1 MVWGVVGGDG
11 GLDELEELA
20 GQARRLVHARF
31 GACAAHELTQLLR
44 VGAWIFVEEF
54 GLRLV
59 VGQQNVAPAFQRMHA
74 RHAGTVVVGGGGNDG
89 AHRIGICRAH
99 ELADVERLPLAP
111 AVRSDALGFEHG
123 IAQGVGQGGLAHG
136 VCGQTD
142 ELLAE
147 LLQREHVALDLA
159 FARGAIVWQV
169 VRGVDWAMREFHGS
183 YYPLTSSA
191 LRSSPIPDGAW
202 RRHKEFHIVGRFAY
216 SKSQFQD
223 LAQQALDEARKAG
236 ATDAQVEV
244 SEGQGMSVGVRSG
257 QIENVE
263 HNRDKSLS
271 ISVFDGQRRGHAST
285 SDFSAQAI
293 ARTAKAAFDIAR
305 YTAED
310 DCAGLPEAD
319 QLAIGKPLAALDL
332 YHPWDLTPQ
341 SAAKIALRAEKAA
354 FAVDPRIQNSEGAS
368 VSAQESHFVLAN
380 SRGFCD
386 GYATSSHSLS
396 CAPIAGRGDDMQ
408 RDYWWTSE
416 CDPADL
422 ASPESVGRYAAER
435 ALSRLKARKLSTRKC
450 PVLFESPLASGL
462 IGSFTHAISGG
473 ALYRKSSFLQDSL
486 GQAVWAAHID
496 LIEDPDLPK
505 RRGSSPFDSEGV
517 ATRKR
522 TLVDGGVLQ
531 GYLLGTYSARKLGM
545 QTTGNAG
552 GAHNLLLQSRLTQPQ
567 DDLRAMLRKLDTGLF
582 VIELMGHG
590 INYVTGDYSRGA
602 MGFWVEGGKIRYPVQ
617 EITIAGNLR
626 DMLRQV
632 IAVGAD
638 THTYGSKTTGSILID
653 GLTVGGAG

>member
-1 MVWGVVGGDG
+1 
-11 GLDELEELA
+11 
-20 GQARRLVHARF
+20 
-31 GACAAHELTQLLR
+31 
-44 VGAWIFVEEF
+44 
-54 GLRLV
+54 
-59 VGQQNVAPAFQRMHA
+59 
-74 RHAGTVVVGGGGNDG
+74 
-89 AHRIGICRAH
+89 
-99 ELADVERLPLAP
+99 
-111 AVRSDALGFEHG
+111 
-123 IAQGVGQGGLAHG
+123 
-136 VCGQTD
+136 
-142 ELLAE
+142 
-147 LLQREHVALDLA
+147 
-159 FARGAIVWQV
+159 
-169 VRGVDWAMREFHGS
+169 
-183 YYPLTSSA
+183 
-191 LRSSPIPDGAW
+191 
-202 RRHKEFHIVGRFAY
+202 VGRFAN
-216 SKSQFQD
+216 SKLQFQD
-223 LAQQALDEARKAG
+223 LAQQALAQARKVG
-236 ATDAQVEV
+236 ASDAQVEV

-271 ISVFDGQRRGHAST
+271 ISVYDGQRRGHAST
-285 SDFSAQAI
+285 SDFSAEAI
-293 ARTAKAAFDIAR
+293 ARTAQAAFDIAR

-310 DCAGLPEAD
+310 DCAGLPDAE
-319 QLAIGKPLAALDL
+319 QLATGKSVAALDLSLDL

-341 SAAKIALRAEKAA
+341 TAAKIALRAEKAA
-354 FAVDPRIQNSEGAS
+354 FAVDPRIRNSEGAS

-422 ASPESVGRYAAER
+422 ASPEAVGRYAAER

-462 IGSFTHAISGG
+462 ISSFTHAISGG
-473 ALYRKSSFLQDSL
+473 ALYRKSSFLQGSL
-486 GQAVWAAHID
+486 GQQVWADHID
-496 LIEDPDLPK
+496 LIEDPSLPK

-517 ATRKR
+517 ATHKR
-522 TLVDGGVLQ
+522 SLVDGGVVQ

-552 GAHNLLLQSRLTQPQ
+552 GAHNLLLQSRLTQAK

-582 VIELMGHG
+582 AIELMGHG
-590 INYVTGDYSRGA
+590 VNYVTGDYSRGV

-626 DMLRQV
+626 DMLRNV
-632 IAVGAD
+632 VAVGAD
-638 THTYGSKTTGSILID
+638 VHTYGSKTTGSILID
-653 GLTVGGAG
+653 GMTVGGAG

>member
-1 MVWGVVGGDG
+1 
-11 GLDELEELA
+11 
-20 GQARRLVHARF
+20 
-31 GACAAHELTQLLR
+31 
-44 VGAWIFVEEF
+44 
-54 GLRLV
+54 
-59 VGQQNVAPAFQRMHA
+59 
-74 RHAGTVVVGGGGNDG
+74 
-89 AHRIGICRAH
+89 
-99 ELADVERLPLAP
+99 
-111 AVRSDALGFEHG
+111 
-123 IAQGVGQGGLAHG
+123 
-136 VCGQTD
+136 
-142 ELLAE
+142 
-147 LLQREHVALDLA
+147 
-159 FARGAIVWQV
+159 
-169 VRGVDWAMREFHGS
+169 
-183 YYPLTSSA
+183 
-191 LRSSPIPDGAW
+191 
-202 RRHKEFHIVGRFAY
+202 VGRFAY

-223 LAQQALDEARKAG
+223 LAQQALEQARKAG

-257 QIENVE
+257 QLENVE

-271 ISVFDGQRRGHAST
+271 ISVFYGHRRGHAST
-285 SDFSAQAI
+285 SDFSAEAI

-305 YTAED
+305 YTTED
-310 DCAGLPEAD
+310 DCAGLPDVD
-319 QLAIGKPLAALDL
+319 QLAIGQPQDALDL

-341 SAAKIALRAEKAA
+341 AAAKIALRAERAA
-354 FAVDPRIQNSEGAS
+354 FAVDPRIRNSEGAN

-422 ASPESVGRYAAER
+422 ASPEAVGRYAAER

-486 GQAVWAAHID
+486 GQAVWADHID
-496 LIEDPDLPK
+496 LIEDPSLPK

-517 ATRKR
+517 VTRKR
-522 TLVDGGVLQ
+522 TLVEGGVVQ

-552 GAHNLLLQSRLTQPQ
+552 GAHNLLLTSRLTQPK

-582 VIELMGHG
+582 AIELIGHG
-590 INYVTGDYSRGA
+590 INYVTGDYSRGI

-626 DMLRQV
+626 DMLRNV
-632 IAVGAD
+632 VAVGAD

-653 GLTVGGAG
+653 GMTVGGAG